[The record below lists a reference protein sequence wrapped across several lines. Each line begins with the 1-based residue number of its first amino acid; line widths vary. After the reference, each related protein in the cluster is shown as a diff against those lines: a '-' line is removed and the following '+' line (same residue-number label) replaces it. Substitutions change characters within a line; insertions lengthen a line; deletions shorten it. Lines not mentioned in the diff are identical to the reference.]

1 MPNVCNWWCK
11 IGPVDYDDIDTIHE
25 ILAYTKKNKT
35 FDPTLSSYVPNT
47 QKGIKYAITG
57 VYLGSD
63 EENQQVPYMKVS
75 FLLIKLHQFVQFFLI
90 FFFFFQLF
98 IQFNERKRDE
108 QVLSLLDFQFETLE
122 TPKELGATK
131 GITENP
137 ILKIELTKTN
147 AYKVTTFGEFQDV
160 KRKGRTPIAAKSKT
174 ESPKK
179 KVANLKHEDEDEEE
193 SEESDAINNEDE
205 IEEDKER
212 DKKKAKSEKSALKDY
227 LGEKSFKSSPGKS
240 EKYHSQ
246 IKAAQ
251 QILTRKSTPLKASPE
266 ETKKETVENKLKLD
280 FSDKKMADMEEKI
293 TNTVTEKVTE
303 TVKDLLTQFLQQQ
316 QPKQEINNKGDI
328 ENKHDGKDM

>member
-1 MPNVCNWWCK
+1 M
-11 IGPVDYDDIDTIHE
+11 
-25 ILAYTKKNKT
+25 
-35 FDPTLSSYVPNT
+35 
-47 QKGIKYAITG
+47 
-57 VYLGSD
+57 
-63 EENQQVPYMKVS
+63 
-75 FLLIKLHQFVQFFLI
+75 
-90 FFFFFQLF
+90 
-98 IQFNERKRDE
+98 
-108 QVLSLLDFQFETLE
+108 
-122 TPKELGATK
+122 
-131 GITENP
+131 
-137 ILKIELTKTN
+137 
-147 AYKVTTFGEFQDV
+147 TTFGEFQDV

-240 EKYHSQ
+240 GKYHSQ

-251 QILTRKSTPLKASPE
+251 QILTRKATPLKASPE

-280 FSDKKMADMEEKI
+280 SSDKKMADMEEKI
-293 TNTVTEKVTE
+293 TNTVTEK
-303 TVKDLLTQFLQQQ
+303 VKDLLTQFLQQQ
-316 QPKQEINNKGDI
+316 QPKQEINNKEDI

>member
-1 MPNVCNWWCK
+1 M
-11 IGPVDYDDIDTIHE
+11 
-25 ILAYTKKNKT
+25 
-35 FDPTLSSYVPNT
+35 
-47 QKGIKYAITG
+47 
-57 VYLGSD
+57 
-63 EENQQVPYMKVS
+63 
-75 FLLIKLHQFVQFFLI
+75 
-90 FFFFFQLF
+90 
-98 IQFNERKRDE
+98 
-108 QVLSLLDFQFETLE
+108 
-122 TPKELGATK
+122 
-131 GITENP
+131 
-137 ILKIELTKTN
+137 
-147 AYKVTTFGEFQDV
+147 TTFGEYQDV

-179 KVANLKHEDEDEEE
+179 KITNVTHEDEDEEE
-193 SEESDAINNEDE
+193 SEESDAINCEDE

-212 DKKKAKSEKSALKDY
+212 DKKKAKSENSALKDY

-251 QILTRKSTPLKASPE
+251 QILTRKPTPLKASPE

-280 FSDKKMADMEEKI
+280 SSDKKMADMEEKI